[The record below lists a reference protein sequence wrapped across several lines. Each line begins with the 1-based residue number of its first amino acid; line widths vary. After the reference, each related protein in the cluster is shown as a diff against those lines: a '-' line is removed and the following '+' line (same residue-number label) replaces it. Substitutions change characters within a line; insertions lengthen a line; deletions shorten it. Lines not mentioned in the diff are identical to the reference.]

1 MNCGHWNLSLIS
13 TRPKRYIT
21 KAEEGNSKI
30 LKCILD
36 RFKTQEMH
44 KTATILRCYK
54 SPDQHETQ
62 EIHEKSVDDYSDW
75 HKNQEMC
82 KNVIDAYPFALDN
95 CP

>member
-1 MNCGHWNLSLIS
+1 MLQI
-13 TRPKRYIT
+13 
-21 KAEEGNSKI
+21 
-30 LKCILD
+30 
-36 RFKTQEMH
+36 F
-44 KTATILRCYK
+44 
-54 SPDQHETQ
+54 PDQYETQ